1 MKNSFFSSVNFICFN
16 FGFLRPF
23 NFACVNRFYFNDEVQ
38 MNFIGKIL
46 TLGGLLKFR
55 QKNKPKGGRK
65 ARSSAGTRGLKQ
77 PKKTKSSDYFENR
90 RGGRRQGGARK
101 IRETS
106 DFGKIVRMPKD
117 VPQIENLQSL
127 RDDVKKFADLGL
139 GDRTLAAIR
148 KMGFSEPTEIQTRAI
163 PIALSGRDIIG
174 TAQTGTGKTAAFTLP
189 IIEKIS
195 VSDKIGAL
203 ILSPTRELA
212 AQIADAVE
220 AFSAYSDV
228 KVVLVQGGVS
238 MQNQINQIKR
248 GTDILVATPG
258 RLLDLM
264 QQKVVDLSAIQY
276 LVLDEVD
283 RMFDM
288 GFIDD
293 VTRIIRSCP
302 KNRQT
307 LFFSATMPPEVLRLS
322 NWALKDPER
331 VEIGI
336 IHSPAETVEHFIYPV
351 DSIQKY
357 DMILSVIN
365 SIKDEVVIVFT
376 RTRMDADRIGEW
388 LSAHGFKLA
397 VLHSDKTQRERDK
410 ALNSFKD
417 GKVGILVATD
427 IASRGLD
434 ISNVGY
440 VINYNV
446 PEHAEDYVH
455 RIGRTGRAKKE
466 GKAITL
472 FSAEETFFLE
482 RIERFIGRPI
492 ERRKLEGFNYRN
504 EPDLMVAVPKHK
516 KKRNR

>member
-1 MKNSFFSSVNFICFN
+1 
-16 FGFLRPF
+16 
-23 NFACVNRFYFNDEVQ
+23 

-46 TLGGLLKFR
+46 TLGGLLKF
-55 QKNKPKGGRK
+55 GRK
-65 ARSSAGTRGLKQ
+65 KKSKAGRKTRFSSERRGVKQ
-77 PKKTKSSDYFENR
+77 PKKSKVDDSFERR

-101 IRETS
+101 KNEGAAACEKPARA
-106 DFGKIVRMPKD
+106 PKE

-127 RDDVKKFADLGL
+127 KDDVKKFSDLGL

-174 TAQTGTGKTAAFTLP
+174 TAQTGTGKTAAFALP

-195 VSDKIGAL
+195 VSNKASAL

-220 AFSAYSDV
+220 AFSEYSDV
-228 KVVLVQGGVS
+228 NVALIQGGVS
-238 MQNQINQIKR
+238 MQHQINRIKR
-248 GTDILVATPG
+248 GADILVATPG

-357 DMILSVIN
+357 DMILSVVN
-365 SIKDEVVIVFT
+365 GIKGEVAIVFT

-388 LSAHGFKLA
+388 LSAHGFNLA
-397 VLHSDKTQRERDK
+397 ILHSDKTQRERDK
-410 ALNSFKD
+410 ALNSFKE

-434 ISNVGY
+434 ISNVSY

-472 FSAEETFFLE
+472 FSPEETFFLE

-504 EPDLMVAVPKHK
+504 EPDLMVAAPKHK